1 MLRSLKPFFKTIFI
15 FLFGVLLLGTRTL
28 AEPVVIN
35 ESSFPDPAFRAFVSA
50 YIDQNAD
57 GSLSDAEINDAE
69 ILDSDLF
76 PAAKNID
83 GASIFKN
90 IASVLLGEDSQI
102 TELDVSPFRNLKHL
116 RISGTPLT
124 KLQFAEHPVLS
135 EILIRTNPA
144 IPFTLPSTQSLEKLF
159 LYPSHLSAFDSADF
173 PKLEELAIGGSALL
187 ELAVPDSV
195 HMKKIQLAF
204 SPNLHKITLGK
215 LPNLEHFTLRE
226 VPVSSVDLR
235 QSGNLH
241 ELGLIK
247 SAPHSILL
255 ADNVMLS
262 EVDMEEIKLAWIE
275 WKNTGALLFHGVS
288 SPSALVSGTSFDISK
303 TFPGI
308 DPSKIEVFANG
319 SRNGSMITV
328 DDIHQPVKYRY
339 LVGNVNGAA
348 FRLEVHLTLQLVSA
362 PHIPVPAGSD
372 PSDIPHPANYVL
384 LTILPGE
391 GTLAVGTARAFW
403 VNPAVPAN
411 LPLLPPTPKPGF
423 VFDGWSHDIS
433 GVFSADTQIT
443 PRFKPKKPQK
453 PAPQTGDA
461 VYSFVMLGSA
471 AAGAFFLSLPF
482 GRRKKE
488 QA

>member
-1 MLRSLKPFFKTIFI
+1 MPTFKPLFKTVFI
-15 FLFGVLLLGTRTL
+15 FLFSIFLLGTKAT
-28 AEPVVIN
+28 AESVVIN

-57 GSLSDAEINDAE
+57 GHLSDAEINDAE
-69 ILDSDLF
+69 TLDSDLF

-90 IASVLLGEDSQI
+90 ISSIFLIHDSQI
-102 TELDVSPFRNLKHL
+102 TELDVSSFKRLK
-116 RISGTPLT
+116 RISISRTPLT
-124 KLQFAEHPVLS
+124 KLQFGEHPELK
-135 EILIRTNPA
+135 EILIHTNSA
-144 IPFTLPSTQSLEKLF
+144 LPFTLPRAQNLEKLF

-173 PKLEELAIGGSALL
+173 PKLEEFAFGGSSLS
-187 ELAVPDSV
+187 ELNIPDST
-195 HMKKIQLAF
+195 KIKRIQLAF
-204 SPNLHKITLGK
+204 SPNLHKISLGK
-215 LPNLEHFTLRE
+215 LPNLKHFTLRE
-226 VPVSSVDLR
+226 VPISSLDLR
-235 QSGNLH
+235 QSKNLR

-247 SAPHSILL
+247 SAPHSIFL

-339 LVGNVNGAA
+339 LVGNVNGAP

-391 GTLAVGTARAFW
+391 GTLAAGTARAFW

-433 GVFSADTQIT
+433 GVFIADTQIT